1 MEKGNAEGLWRVWE
15 EYEGSEGWARLS
27 PGSRNA
33 KKRAWMRFSA
43 WMGAVHPEIGELGG
57 VTPGMAAEYV
67 ETLRPGR
74 AGVTCS
80 LQVCILREIT
90 RAVLM
95 RRAGGGVAST
105 ANPWEGVRLRACD
118 GWTRREL
125 ALEEVKRLFA
135 AAESRGPQWR
145 LLFSLAV
152 YAGLRLGDC
161 CLLAWDAVD
170 LAAGV
175 LRVVPRKTRRYL
187 AGRPVVI
194 PLHAELAAEL
204 AAVPPAERGGCV
216 LPAIASDY
224 GLRRW
229 ALSRA
234 LSGIFAE
241 AGIETS
247 VAVEGRSRR
256 APSATFHSLR
266 HTFVSVAVNA
276 GIPLATV
283 QAIVGHKSTA
293 MTRHYYHPSV
303 DALRRAVDAMPPIMQ
318 SAAGAAAS
326 AAVAG
331 VAVAGAAVAGA
342 RVRSGRPRS
351 LSSRL
356 QDIARALAKGLIT
369 PQEFASLRAAILADA

>member
-1 MEKGNAEGLWRVWE
+1 
-15 EYEGSEGWARLS
+15 
-27 PGSRNA
+27 
-33 KKRAWMRFSA
+33 
-43 WMGAVHPEIGELGG
+43 
-57 VTPGMAAEYV
+57 
-67 ETLRPGR
+67 
-74 AGVTCS
+74 
-80 LQVCILREIT
+80 
-90 RAVLM
+90 
-95 RRAGGGVAST
+95 
-105 ANPWEGVRLRACD
+105 
-118 GWTRREL
+118 
-125 ALEEVKRLFA
+125 
-135 AAESRGPQWR
+135 
-145 LLFSLAV
+145 
-152 YAGLRLGDC
+152 GLRLGDC

-170 LAAGV
+170 FAAGV

-204 AAVPPAERGGCV
+204 AAVPPAEREGCV

-234 LSGIFAE
+234 IAAIFAE

-293 MTRHYYHPSV
+293 MTGHYYHPSV
-303 DALRRAVDAMPPIMQ
+303 EALRRAVDAMPPIMQ
-318 SAAGAAAS
+318 RADRNGAAPAAGAAGAAAAS
-326 AAVAG
+326 G
-331 VAVAGAAVAGA
+331 VTVGRASS
-342 RVRSGRPRS
+342 RRPRS